1 MDTLLS
7 IIGNMLFYTYHCF
20 DRIVIN
26 GYLSML
32 SRAENVAY
40 FFHNVV
46 GEPCITKEVL
56 SARTNHY
63 SKWVEAFARNHD
75 LSVEWAEKGVRKEEY
90 VRPYLQAMQ
99 QKKRFGVYFIFKS
112 MEQSTTFRSVKP
124 KYPTDDPNYRI
135 LKKHL
140 SRFTHYYFYIHDEV
154 LGPIIIR
161 VASFLPFHTTCYLNG
176 HNFIERQLL
185 RTGTAFRKKDN
196 AFVSVDDPDA
206 LQKASDSLTPQ
217 LVQERLDYWI
227 FLLGPKFSEH
237 ERSCINLHRFYAIS
251 QIEYCYNF
259 IFRSN
264 HPISKLFKRS
274 CELGMAVLTADKL
287 SNVFGWN
294 VTRSF
299 KGKLQ
304 TVLERVDQCHH
315 ILRAYFKNSYIKQYE
330 KFRTFLRIEICC
342 NYLPDLRIKKSLSNI
357 PLVRD
362 TALKI
367 MNRFAGLQARTFN
380 VHFDFPLLQHLAL
393 PVTCVNTRIAGIH
406 IHDTRMIRLMESF
419 LHFGICLHGQT
430 SASLHHHIVNA
441 YELSDYTINQ
451 LRYDLRKMKVHG
463 LIMQNGK
470 SYSYVLTEKGMK
482 VITLFII
489 FHKRLCGPLANSL
502 FNHPTHTHY
511 LHENKLEKAYYKA
524 DMSIQHIID
533 LLAA

>member
-1 MDTLLS
+1 
-7 IIGNMLFYTYHCF
+7 
-20 DRIVIN
+20 
-26 GYLSML
+26 ML

-75 LSVEWAEKGVRKEEY
+75 LPVEWAEKGVRKEEY

-135 LKKHL
+135 LKKHRC
-140 SRFTHYYFYIHDEV
+140 RFTHYYFYIHDEV
-154 LGPIIIR
+154 LGSIIIR
-161 VASFLPFHTTCYLNG
+161 VASFLPFQTTCYLNG

-185 RTGTAFRKKDN
+185 RTGAAFRKKDT
-196 AFVSVDDPDA
+196 AFVSVDDPDV

-217 LVQERLDYWI
+217 LVQERLDSWI
-227 FLLGPKFSEH
+227 FLVGPKFSEH
-237 ERSCINLHRFYAIS
+237 ERSCMNLHRCKKMRFAFYAIS
-251 QIEYCYNF
+251 QIEYCYNCKKMRF
-259 IFRSN
+259 ACIFRRN
-264 HPISKLFKRS
+264 HPIRQLFKRS

-294 VTRSF
+294 VTLSF

-330 KFRTFLRIEICC
+330 KFRTILRIEVCS
-342 NYLPDLRIKKSLSNI
+342 NYLPELRIKKSLSNM
-357 PLVRD
+357 PPVRD

-367 MNRFAGLQARTFN
+367 INRFAGLQARTFN

-393 PVTCVNTRIAGIH
+393 PVTCVNTRIAGIK
-406 IHDTRMIRLMESF
+406 IHDTRMIHLMETL
-419 LHFGICLHGQT
+419 LHSGICLHGRT
-430 SASLHHHIVNA
+430 SASLHDHIVNA

-463 LIMQNGK
+463 LIMRNGK
-470 SYSYVLTEKGMK
+470 HYSYVLTEKNMK
-482 VITLFII
+482 VITLFVI

-502 FNHPTHTHY
+502 FSHPIHTHF